1 MAEVETLNIPVSA
14 LDESYGRFRLVHPAS
29 EAKVLESLRAFGQIL
44 PVVTVKGLEPHRYVL
59 IDGFK
64 RLRACRELGLKSI
77 QMRVLSVGERP
88 AKAAILELN
97 WKAGS
102 IRKLEEALILQSLHR
117 EDKLSQV
124 DIALLV
130 RRHKSWVCRRIALV
144 ERLSGEVLD
153 HLKLGL
159 IVAGQGRQLTRLP
172 RDNQAKALETIVK
185 HRLCCRETERL
196 VTLLLERPRW
206 EHDSLLHL
214 PLEILD
220 DRSAPRPL
228 KARTESGE
236 ASLARE
242 IHRLGQW
249 CKRLYMSLDAAD
261 LSPFSPEEQEI
272 LRTSS
277 ERVEALLRRL
287 RHRSAPVPQIPT
299 P

>member
-1 MAEVETLNIPVSA
+1 MAEVETLAIPVDA

-44 PVVTVKGLEPHRYVL
+44 PLVTVKGFEPHRYEL

-64 RLRACRELGLKSI
+64 RLRACRELGLKTI
-77 QMRVLSVGERP
+77 QVRVLSVGERP

-102 IRKLEEALILQSLHR
+102 IRELEEALIIQSLHR

-124 DIALLV
+124 EIALFV

-144 ERLSGEVLD
+144 ERLCDEVLD

-159 IVAGQGRQLTRLP
+159 IGPGQGRQLIRLP

-206 EHDSLLHL
+206 AHDSLLHL

-220 DRSAPRPL
+220 DRSAPRPQM
-228 KARTESGE
+228 ARTESEE

-242 IHRLGQW
+242 IRGLGQW
-249 CKRLYMSLDAAD
+249 CEGLSRSLDAAEF
-261 LSPFSPEEQEI
+261 SPFSPQEQEI
-272 LRTSS
+272 LRASS
-277 ERVEALLRRL
+277 ESVEAFLRRL
-287 RHRSAPVPQIPT
+287 RLRSAPVPQTPT